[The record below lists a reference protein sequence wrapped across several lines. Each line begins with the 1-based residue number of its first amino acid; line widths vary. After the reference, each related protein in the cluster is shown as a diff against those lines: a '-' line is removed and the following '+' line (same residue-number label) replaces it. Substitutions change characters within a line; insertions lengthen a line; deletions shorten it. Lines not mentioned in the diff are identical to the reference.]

1 MNKTEIT
8 NINKKNKA
16 LVKLLKEITQC
27 EVEYNYHYEKGHWVN
42 GYDGEPGFQVEDHR
56 SGRLYIVA
64 NDQENIITLCSL
76 YGANNSHQKDF
87 RIFTIDEVY
96 NYVKEQLELFPNSK
110 HKLYIKM
117 MFDNYFDKKTEKKA
131 KVKV

>member
-1 MNKTEIT
+1 MTKTEIA
-8 NINKKNKA
+8 NINKKNRELA
-16 LVKLLKEITQC
+16 KLIEQITQC
-27 EVEYNYHYEKGHWVN
+27 HAEYNYRYEKGHWVN

-56 SGRLYIVA
+56 SGRLYVIV
-64 NDQENIITLCSL
+64 NEKHIIVLCSL
-76 YGANNSHQKDF
+76 YGANNNHQKDF
-87 RIFTIDEVY
+87 RVFTIDEVY
-96 NYVKEQLELFPNSK
+96 NYVKEQYELFPNSK